1 MRVSVVLAIV
11 MAHTFA
17 SPAHAQSID
26 PAGATELFRQG
37 RDLMQSGDI
46 AGACA
51 RFGESVS
58 LDEKVGT
65 LINLSEC
72 EDKLGKI
79 ASARQHLQ
87 RAIDL
92 GRAQN
97 DDRVPLAQNLFEVI
111 DKRVPR
117 LTIRYTEDVPEGT
130 TIKRDNIVLGAAV
143 LGSSLPIEPGRHV
156 VVVSAPNRADRTFE
170 IHVAEGET
178 RSLDVSAGD
187 SLAPPPPKPAPIV
200 VVPGAQRSLPL
211 RPLAIATG
219 SVGLLAV
226 AGGAILGAAA
236 IATNAAAND
245 NHGCVMTMCDDQ
257 RGVDLRNQAR
267 TAGDASTLLFVAG
280 TALVASSVVMWL
292 IAPRKQSPQQVG
304 WAF

>member
-1 MRVSVVLAIV
+1 MRASVVLAIV
-11 MAHTFA
+11 LAHTIA
-17 SPAHAQSID
+17 YAQSID
-26 PAGATELFRQG
+26 PAAATELFHQG
-37 RDLMQSGDI
+37 RDLMQFGDI

-51 RFGESVS
+51 KFSESVL

-65 LINLSEC
+65 LMNLSEC
-72 EDKLGKI
+72 ENKLGKI

-97 DDRVPLAQNLFEVI
+97 DDRVPLAQNLFDVI

-117 LTIRYTEDVPEGT
+117 LTIKYAAGVPEGT
-130 TIKRDNIVLGAAV
+130 SVKRDNVPLGMAI
-143 LGSSLPIEPGRHV
+143 GSSLPIDPGHHL
-156 VVVSAPNRADRTFE
+156 VVVSAPDHADRTFDVR
-170 IHVAEGET
+170 IAEGET
-178 RSLDVSAGD
+178 QSLEVSPGE
-187 SLAPPPPKPAPIV
+187 SLTPVSKPKIV
-200 VVPGAQRSLPL
+200 VVRPSPL

-219 SVGLLAV
+219 GVGLLAL
-226 AGGAILGAAA
+226 ASGAILGGVA

-267 TAGDASTLLFVAG
+267 TAGDVSTVLFVAG
-280 TALVASSVVMWL
+280 TALVVGGVVMWL
-292 IAPRKQSPQQVG
+292 MAPRKQTQQVG
-304 WAF
+304 WVF